1 MRNLR
6 LRKNLMELERT
17 EKSTSQNRH
26 WMLMSIGEAELERL
40 QLTWK
45 IRPSIF
51 NFLVVEKRKR
61 FSEVTLAVCSRFT
74 LYSQK
79 VCSILCVLLV
89 LVLRK
94 SETQSP
100 GETRPGGRG
109 RLPQQPLWRQRGVM
123 AGPLLLV

>member
-1 MRNLR
+1 MKNTVLVRAEKTWER
-6 LRKNLMELERT
+6 GFKWTRKNEECQTQKEPDGVRAHG
-17 EKSTSQNRH
+17 EVDKSKQTLDADGS
-26 WMLMSIGEAELERL
+26 GEAELERL

-79 VCSILCVLLV
+79 VSFFI
-89 LVLRK
+89 
-94 SETQSP
+94 
-100 GETRPGGRG
+100 
-109 RLPQQPLWRQRGVM
+109 
-123 AGPLLLV
+123 